1 MISILS
7 DINKLFEKLIYSRVY
22 HFMIKNYILSQHQ
35 FGYQSNKST
44 SDALIDQLQYLYDSI
59 DGNNTVFST
68 FLNFQTF
75 F

>member
-44 SDALIDQLQYLYDSI
+44 SDALIDQLQ
-59 DGNNTVFST
+59 
-68 FLNFQTF
+68 
-75 F
+75 